1 MRSEPI
7 GLDVRLAIARLP
19 AKLPRGE
26 VDVFC
31 LEHAISRASFYRI
44 RALALDGRDVRV
56 GSRRPR
62 SNSRQV
68 GRETIEL
75 LLATRRGLQE
85 RGWDAGPL
93 SVLNDLRGQVEGLPS
108 RATVARIFTA
118 AGVVVSQP
126 RKRPRRSWRMFVD
139 PHPNGS
145 WQIDATGWELAD
157 GTGVAIFQVT
167 DDFSRLG
174 VASLVAS
181 SETAEAAL
189 QVIKLGIERYG
200 VPARVHS
207 DNGMALNP
215 SRRGLTSKMLE
226 HLDEL
231 GVQTVTG
238 RPGKPTTQGK
248 NERAHQTL
256 HRFLRAR
263 PAAATIPELQ
273 TLVDEFDDHFNT
285 RRHHQ
290 ALSDHMTPMEA
301 WTSRPRAAA
310 SPRRSA
316 SAKRLL
322 TRRADPT
329 GTIAV
334 ANARYH
340 LGVEHAHTQIHV
352 ALTADTLE
360 AFTDAG
366 THIRTYQRGKPGE
379 YVRSHLPRTRRPS
392 QPE

>member
-1 MRSEPI
+1 
-7 GLDVRLAIARLP
+7 
-19 AKLPRGE
+19 
-26 VDVFC
+26 
-31 LEHAISRASFYRI
+31 
-44 RALALDGRDVRV
+44 
-56 GSRRPR
+56 
-62 SNSRQV
+62 
-68 GRETIEL
+68 
-75 LLATRRGLQE
+75 
-85 RGWDAGPL
+85 
-93 SVLNDLRGQVEGLPS
+93 
-108 RATVARIFTA
+108 
-118 AGVVVSQP
+118 
-126 RKRPRRSWRMFVD
+126 MFVD

-157 GTGVAIFQVT
+157 GTGVVIFQVT

-174 VASLVAS
+174 VASLVAG

-189 QVIKLGIERYG
+189 QVIKIGIERFG

-215 SRRGLTSKMLE
+215 SRRGFTSKMLE

-238 RPGKPTTQGK
+238 RPGRPTTQGK

-301 WTSRPRAAA
+301 WTSRPRATA
-310 SPRRSA
+310 SPRPSA
-316 SAKRLL
+316 SPKRLL

-334 ANARYH
+334 AHARYH
-340 LGVEHAHTQIHV
+340 LGIEHAAAQIHV
-352 ALTADTLE
+352 TLTADTLE
-360 AFTDAG
+360 AFTSAG

-379 YVRSHLPRTRRPS
+379 YVRSDLPRTRRPS
-392 QPE
+392 QPK

>member
-1 MRSEPI
+1 
-7 GLDVRLAIARLP
+7 
-19 AKLPRGE
+19 
-26 VDVFC
+26 
-31 LEHAISRASFYRI
+31 
-44 RALALDGRDVRV
+44 
-56 GSRRPR
+56 
-62 SNSRQV
+62 
-68 GRETIEL
+68 
-75 LLATRRGLQE
+75 
-85 RGWDAGPL
+85 
-93 SVLNDLRGQVEGLPS
+93 
-108 RATVARIFTA
+108 
-118 AGVVVSQP
+118 
-126 RKRPRRSWRMFVD
+126 MFVD

-157 GTGVAIFQVT
+157 GTGVVIFQVT

-174 VASLVAS
+174 VASLVAG

-189 QVIKLGIERYG
+189 QVIKLGIERFG

-215 SRRGLTSKMLE
+215 SRRGFTSKMLE

-301 WTSRPRAAA
+301 WTSRPRATA
-310 SPRRSA
+310 SPRRNA
-316 SAKRLL
+316 SPKRLL

-340 LGVEHAHTQIHV
+340 LGVEHAAAQIHV
-352 ALTADTLE
+352 TLTADTLE
-360 AFTDAG
+360 AFTGTG

-379 YVRSHLPRTRRPS
+379 YVRSDLPRTRRPS
-392 QPE
+392 QPK